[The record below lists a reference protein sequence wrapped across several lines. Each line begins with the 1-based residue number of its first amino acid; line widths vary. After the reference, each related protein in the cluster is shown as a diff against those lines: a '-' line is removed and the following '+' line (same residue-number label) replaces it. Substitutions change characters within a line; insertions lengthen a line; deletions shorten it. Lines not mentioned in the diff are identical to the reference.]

1 MTCAITLRTQRKE
14 LNDSPHV
21 NENVSVSQRVSK
33 ACCARWRS
41 RYWNPIHFWR
51 PLATLEPSGACWR
64 RSPNRPPTDPQF
76 REFGILA
83 ETNHGN
89 IWKQI
94 GNKSET
100 NRKHMETYANMRTTI
115 NRHQTTCP
123 HCPNCSTDRYCILSA
138 LHIFAYLC
146 IMATAHRPGTTTPAA
161 LGNSLSCSFA
171 PVARPEKHGAC

>member
-64 RSPNRPPTDPQF
+64 RSPNRPPTDLQF

-83 ETNHGN
+83 ETNHGDKSETYGNIWN
-89 IWKQI
+89 IWK
-94 GNKSET
+94 
-100 NRKHMETYANMRTTI
+100 HMEHMQLQSIDIRPHAHTA
-115 NRHQTTCP
+115 QTAVLTGTV
-123 HCPNCSTDRYCILSA
+123 SFQLCIS
-138 LHIFAYLC
+138 LHIFASWPRLTGQERQLQPLWE
-146 IMATAHRPGTTTPAA
+146 IH
-161 LGNSLSCSFA
+161 
-171 PVARPEKHGAC
+171 